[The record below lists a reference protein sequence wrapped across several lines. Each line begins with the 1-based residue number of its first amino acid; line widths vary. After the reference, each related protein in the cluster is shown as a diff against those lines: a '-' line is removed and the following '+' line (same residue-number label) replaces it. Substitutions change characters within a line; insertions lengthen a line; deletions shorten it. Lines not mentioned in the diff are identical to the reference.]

1 MFAEISV
8 VHQPDRPPTVGVRG
22 ELDLASA
29 GELRSRLEQLAESR
43 PERLVVDLSEASFVD
58 SSGLGAIAGGLR
70 AQRRHGG
77 GLEVVGAPSHVRRVF
92 EISGLGSLL
101 ADAQMD

>member
-1 MFAEISV
+1 MFAEIALTEE
-8 VHQPDRPPTVGVRG
+8 PGRPATLVVRG

-29 GELRSRLEQLAESR
+29 AELRAQLEKVAADR
-43 PERLVVDLSEASFVD
+43 PPVLVVDLTETTFVD

-70 AQRRHGG
+70 AQRQHGG
-77 GLEVVGAPSHVRRVF
+77 SLEVVGCAPHVRRVF

-101 ADAQMD
+101 APAD

>member
-1 MFAEISV
+1 MFAEITFIED
-8 VHQPDRPPTVGVRG
+8 PGRPATVAVRG

-29 GELRSRLEQLAESR
+29 ADLRAQLEKAAAQR
-43 PERLVVDLSEASFVD
+43 PPTLVVDLSATSFVD

-70 AQRRHGG
+70 AQRQHGG
-77 GLEVVGAPSHVRRVF
+77 SLEVVGCPPHVRRVF

-101 ADAQMD
+101 VPPSD